1 MPSKQ
6 QFMALSNFR
15 HRLASFVRFS
25 TTAARS
31 GGLTMTQYLLLLHVM
46 GRPGREWATV
56 GELAECLQASPH
68 GTVALVD
75 RCVALDLVERR
86 PCAEDA
92 RRVEVHLT
100 AKGRRL
106 VERIANLHRNALQSF
121 RDVFRVVAVNDLPFG
136 PDSAD
141 VRAAAAVEPI
151 VSTATVRGTRPGAAA
166 RAPARRRRERAA
178 GSPA

>member
-1 MPSKQ
+1 VPTKQ

-15 HRLASFVRFS
+15 HRLSSFVRFS

-31 GGLTMTQYLLLLHVM
+31 AGLTMTQYLLLLHVM

-75 RCVALDLVERR
+75 RCAALGLVERR
-86 PCAEDA
+86 SSAEDA

-106 VERIANLHRNALQSF
+106 VERIASLHRNALQSF
-121 RDVFRVVAVNDLPFG
+121 RDVFRVVNVNDLPLG
-136 PDSAD
+136 PDPVDAHS
-141 VRAAAAVEPI
+141 
-151 VSTATVRGTRPGAAA
+151 AA
-166 RAPARRRRERAA
+166 RPAA
-178 GSPA
+178 GDGAPRAQKPRQTRRAGSMAASRRGDAPSPP